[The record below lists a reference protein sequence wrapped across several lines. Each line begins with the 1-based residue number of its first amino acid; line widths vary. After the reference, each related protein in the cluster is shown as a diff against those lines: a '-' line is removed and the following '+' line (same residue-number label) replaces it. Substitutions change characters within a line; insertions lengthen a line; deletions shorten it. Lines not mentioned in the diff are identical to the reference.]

1 VLSCSASD
9 RLHAFRY
16 TSLHKSKSIVDFFEN
31 QNHFTVPKPWLHS
44 AIPNTHHTNVVQY
57 DTDSVLIGIN
67 TLSSYTC
74 TNSMQDFLP
83 GTYSLDQTESI
94 MGLGSTKQDTT
105 GIGTVRW
112 LIRVDDGAL
121 HEFIL
126 PNV

>member
-1 VLSCSASD
+1 M
-9 RLHAFRY
+9 
-16 TSLHKSKSIVDFFEN
+16 DFFEN
-31 QNHFTVPKPWLHS
+31 QNHFTVPEPWLHS

-57 DTDSVLIGIN
+57 NTDSVLIGIN

-83 GTYSLDQTESI
+83 RRYSPDQTESI
-94 MGLGSTKQDTT
+94 TGLGGMTQDMT

-112 LIRVDDGAL
+112 LIRDNDGAL

-126 PNV
+126 PHVQFIPSNPICILSPQCLGKDLQDE